1 MATVLIVDDSMSAR
15 LLLKKRL
22 VNNGYN
28 TVEAEGG
35 EVALALLERE
45 NVDVVLLDLLMSDM
59 HGTEVLERMRGQDFK
74 VPVIILSSDIQKAT
88 KNRCFELGAFD
99 FMNKPVL
106 EDRELLS
113 YLERALARS
122 A

>member
-22 VNNGYN
+22 ENHGYN

-35 EVALALLERE
+35 EAALALLEQE
-45 NVDVVLLDLLMSDM
+45 KVDVVLLDLLMSDM
-59 HGTEVLERMRGQDFK
+59 HGTEVLERMRAQGMV

-88 KNRCFELGAFD
+88 KDRCYELGAFD

-106 EDRELLS
+106 EDKELLS
-113 YLERALARS
+113 YLEKALDRRS
-122 A
+122 